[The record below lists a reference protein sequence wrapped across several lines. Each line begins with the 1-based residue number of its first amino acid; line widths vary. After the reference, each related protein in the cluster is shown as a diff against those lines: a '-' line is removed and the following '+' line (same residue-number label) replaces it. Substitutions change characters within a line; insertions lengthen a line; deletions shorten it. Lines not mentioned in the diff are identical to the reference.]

1 MLFEHHSEPVLPRQ
15 KFWGRV
21 VWHLLAAV
29 PFIAASLAIGAIGF
43 HLTEKTPWLDAL
55 LNSAMLLG
63 GMGPTGQDPVTDAG
77 KWFSIF
83 FALYSGLVLVVSGA
97 WVVTPVFHRV
107 LHKFHA
113 NKPKSP

>member
-1 MLFEHHSEPVLPRQ
+1 MLFEHRSEPVLSRR

-21 VWHLLAAV
+21 FAHLFAAV
-29 PFIAASLAIGAIGF
+29 PFIAVSLAIGAIGF
-43 HLTEKTPWLDAL
+43 HFTENTAWLDAL

-63 GMGPTGQDPVTDAG
+63 GMGPTGVDPATAAG

-83 FALYSGLVLVVSGA
+83 FALYSGLVLIVTGA
-97 WVVTPVFHRV
+97 WIVTPVFHRV

-113 NKPKSP
+113 AKPDSP